1 MGGNGAATCT
11 AGVGGGFL
19 TRSHQFQQQH
29 FFGTA
34 FYQPGDIIDRLQEK
48 LIMVQDEADTQ
59 RNRADELKKLCQENK
74 KQIASLREQ
83 LEAKEAK
90 FGDMIKDEVFQW
102 EQAVS

>member
-1 MGGNGAATCT
+1 
-11 AGVGGGFL
+11 
-19 TRSHQFQQQH
+19 
-29 FFGTA
+29 
-34 FYQPGDIIDRLQEK
+34 
-48 LIMVQDEADTQ
+48 MVQDEADNQ

-74 KQIASLREQ
+74 KQISSLREQ